1 MNKTALLLLA
11 SLLAG
16 GACATTTPKKTSTLA
31 DDDNLPS
38 RRVTTPRAKVAAP
51 PPSALVVSLPGGHQA
66 IRRSALLHLQRLG
79 AQSFIQ
85 KVRVRPAF
93 RHGRFHGWRVVAY
106 RGPGTL
112 LTGDVVT
119 RINGRPI
126 ERPEQFMGVW
136 EGLASSDKLV
146 VELIRAGKSL
156 VYRLPIVE
164 APGSAPIA
172 RD

>member
-1 MNKTALLLLA
+1 MNKPALLLLA

-16 GACATTTPKKTSTLA
+16 SACATTHHKTTTTIS

-38 RRVTTPRAKVAAP
+38 RRVVAPRAKAAVP
-51 PPSALVVSLPGGHQA
+51 APLLVSLPGGNQA
-66 IRRSALLHLQRLG
+66 IRRSALLRLQREG

-136 EGLASSDKLV
+136 ETLASTNKLV
-146 VELIRAGKSL
+146 VELVRGGKAL

-172 RD
+172 HD

>member
-1 MNKTALLLLA
+1 MKNIALLLLA

-31 DDDNLPS
+31 DDDNLPT
-38 RRVTTPRAKVAAP
+38 RRVTPPRAKVAV

-66 IRRSALLHLQRLG
+66 IRRSALLDLQRLG

-85 KVRVRPAF
+85 QVRVRPAF

-112 LTGDVVT
+112 LSGDVVT

-172 RD
+172 HD